1 MKTMKK
7 NFLSLCFLLFG
18 INLNAK
24 VVISQIMY
32 DTPLNEQITEPP
44 YSNGEFVEIYN
55 AGAYDEL
62 LSNWKI
68 AGGGVSEVLAFPE
81 GLLLASGQSLI
92 IAYRHY
98 NSEGF
103 ILDSLFPSE
112 STGLH
117 YDIIYQRK
125 IILNNTGEPLKL
137 IKPNGI
143 IEDSVYYTNIASNN
157 SATPYYECRSI
168 HRSRISLNMD
178 GSVHTDIND
187 WSVGMVCRG
196 CDSPLEE
203 FLYTPSS
210 SFSDSLPSNFNY
222 RIVATPLDT
231 LSELSLKEGHVSPNA
246 SSRIRIACDVFDGL
260 GRQQQSVIR
269 RNSSDLCNTAALTEQ
284 DARYVVTDSWLPV
297 PYKGDSFLI
306 STLLKS
312 NAISYYEDSYPYAS
326 TTYEA
331 SPLSRETASTIAG
344 SVYQPHPATIEYGT
358 NMANEVIRWAVSSDE
373 IIGDSYYPQ
382 GSLSKTTTTNE
393 DGKKVIVYKDYQ
405 DRLILQKQGN
415 DTLWAYTYFVYDA
428 YSRLTYVLPPEIV
441 TLMQTNLFYTE
452 SHPLIKRYAYIYHY
466 DSRDMLTYKKMPG
479 CEPIWMIYDK
489 AEKLILSQDGNQRT
503 RGNFWIYNAYDETN
517 RLLYQAEVRLNNA
530 SYATLTQ
537 AYKALICRES
547 FASDTAYN
555 YLCYTTTYVTADS
568 IKPLY
573 AYYYDDYNF
582 INNLPQGAQNSLN
595 FLEDENYDTKYEN
608 TVRMTTGM
616 RVYNL
621 SNNLSAIHAYYYDHN
636 GNIVQSHSINPDS
649 GVYAFYAKYNHDG
662 TISRSKEINN
672 DHTELSTYHYDHM
685 GRVRKHEYQLDE
697 NPQITLTHNFYDSIG
712 RLVQNLLHNGQMNN
726 RFVYDMR
733 NNLSALQ
740 SGPFLETI
748 YRAENIPSN
757 MDSLF
762 DGSISAITDNYP
774 SSYVAYRFHYDGL
787 SRLTQSHIESDGNWI
802 PSELFSYDLQ
812 GNILTLQRYD
822 GNGLIDDISLLY
834 DGNQVYS
841 IEESA
846 ATLADDSRY
855 GYTDR
860 CHYDTTIRYD
870 ANGNIAMDLDR
881 NIVAVE
887 YNILNLPKSIT
898 FNTGSRIINEYNAKG
913 EKLSSTFIGL
923 QQPRIKICYNKNH
936 EITYLK
942 TSEALEFTKIKEV
955 VYNNEGYYQY
965 LFNET
970 SPQVSQ
976 YYYCRNY
983 LGSNVAVWNANTK
996 QVEQQ
1001 TMYYATGL
1009 PMNNSTGE
1017 DVQTHKYNGKEY
1029 ISQFGL
1035 NEYDSQARYYYSTI
1049 ARTTT
1054 MDPLAEK
1061 YYHISPYAWCGNN
1074 PVNAIDIGGM
1084 KWFYYPRSSEED
1096 VRPEYFWEDV
1106 ESYIYTK
1113 NDGTIISLPGYDAI
1127 VVFEGSRSE
1136 RFGIINGQKY
1146 LSGEDAV
1153 LADVTIYGP
1162 QGEDD
1167 IVLNLVGFTMTSDY
1181 EKYGAIA
1188 DGFYNGNYDAKG
1200 MSSSAI
1206 KSNWVLENR
1215 GKIPTLDNL
1224 PNPYRESNYF
1234 GLPFKDG
1241 IFIHSTLTSSNKVGS
1256 RTSVGCLLL
1265 DWESMQLFN
1274 DRMKGVNKFGVH
1286 VIRK

>member
-1 MKTMKK
+1 M
-7 NFLSLCFLLFG
+7 
-18 INLNAK
+18 
-24 VVISQIMY
+24 
-32 DTPLNEQITEPP
+32 
-44 YSNGEFVEIYN
+44 
-55 AGAYDEL
+55 
-62 LSNWKI
+62 
-68 AGGGVSEVLAFPE
+68 
-81 GLLLASGQSLI
+81 
-92 IAYRHY
+92 
-98 NSEGF
+98 
-103 ILDSLFPSE
+103 
-112 STGLH
+112 
-117 YDIIYQRK
+117 
-125 IILNNTGEPLKL
+125 
-137 IKPNGI
+137 
-143 IEDSVYYTNIASNN
+143 
-157 SATPYYECRSI
+157 
-168 HRSRISLNMD
+168 
-178 GSVHTDIND
+178 
-187 WSVGMVCRG
+187 
-196 CDSPLEE
+196 
-203 FLYTPSS
+203 
-210 SFSDSLPSNFNY
+210 
-222 RIVATPLDT
+222 
-231 LSELSLKEGHVSPNA
+231 
-246 SSRIRIACDVFDGL
+246 
-260 GRQQQSVIR
+260 
-269 RNSSDLCNTAALTEQ
+269 
-284 DARYVVTDSWLPV
+284 
-297 PYKGDSFLI
+297 
-306 STLLKS
+306 
-312 NAISYYEDSYPYAS
+312 
-326 TTYEA
+326 
-331 SPLSRETASTIAG
+331 
-344 SVYQPHPATIEYGT
+344 
-358 NMANEVIRWAVSSDE
+358 
-373 IIGDSYYPQ
+373 
-382 GSLSKTTTTNE
+382 
-393 DGKKVIVYKDYQ
+393 
-405 DRLILQKQGN
+405 
-415 DTLWAYTYFVYDA
+415 
-428 YSRLTYVLPPEIV
+428 
-441 TLMQTNLFYTE
+441 
-452 SHPLIKRYAYIYHY
+452 
-466 DSRDMLTYKKMPG
+466 
-479 CEPIWMIYDK
+479 
-489 AEKLILSQDGNQRT
+489 
-503 RGNFWIYNAYDETN
+503 
-517 RLLYQAEVRLNNA
+517 
-530 SYATLTQ
+530 
-537 AYKALICRES
+537 
-547 FASDTAYN
+547 
-555 YLCYTTTYVTADS
+555 
-568 IKPLY
+568 
-573 AYYYDDYNF
+573 
-582 INNLPQGAQNSLN
+582 
-595 FLEDENYDTKYEN
+595 
-608 TVRMTTGM
+608 
-616 RVYNL
+616 
-621 SNNLSAIHAYYYDHN
+621 
-636 GNIVQSHSINPDS
+636 
-649 GVYAFYAKYNHDG
+649 
-662 TISRSKEINN
+662 
-672 DHTELSTYHYDHM
+672 
-685 GRVRKHEYQLDE
+685 
-697 NPQITLTHNFYDSIG
+697 
-712 RLVQNLLHNGQMNN
+712 
-726 RFVYDMR
+726 
-733 NNLSALQ
+733 
-740 SGPFLETI
+740 
-748 YRAENIPSN
+748 
-757 MDSLF
+757 
-762 DGSISAITDNYP
+762 
-774 SSYVAYRFHYDGL
+774 
-787 SRLTQSHIESDGNWI
+787 
-802 PSELFSYDLQ
+802 
-812 GNILTLQRYD
+812 
-822 GNGLIDDISLLY
+822 IDDISLLY